1 MDSDVTLRHQTAS
14 PSSAPTSPTSAKKA
28 PNGSVPAPTAPP
40 SSDDSDLDI
49 EDDLISAIQHKADD
63 EEVVCGGF
71 LQRYFSNHSN
81 SLPSRLAVASR
92 RLSQCREEDEEEE
105 RLRDQVPSSNMS
117 TISGSDKS
125 LSESSTGSKTSVIDT
140 VTGPTHKFVIVKTKS
155 ADARNDLSPT
165 GDRTSGAGDAGEES
179 GTGSER
185 SVDAKKGGTGYTD
198 TRKLSEAAKIFASRR
213 QYRQANTVHGVPS
226 QEESRRPTA
235 DSIFVRSPLQSP
247 HYDTKFFDSS
257 LVEIKSRTS
266 SSSTVDNCGSAEDI
280 WVRRNRKEIERRSR
294 VNFEVRCRQI

>member
-1 MDSDVTLRHQTAS
+1 
-14 PSSAPTSPTSAKKA
+14 
-28 PNGSVPAPTAPP
+28 
-40 SSDDSDLDI
+40 
-49 EDDLISAIQHKADD
+49 
-63 EEVVCGGF
+63 
-71 LQRYFSNHSN
+71 
-81 SLPSRLAVASR
+81 
-92 RLSQCREEDEEEE
+92 
-105 RLRDQVPSSNMS
+105 MS

-165 GDRTSGAGDAGEES
+165 GDRTTVVGDAGAAEN
-179 GTGSER
+179 GTGSGR
-185 SVDAKKGGTGYTD
+185 SADRKEGSTGYTD
-198 TRKLSEAAKIFASRR
+198 TRKLSEAAKIFASRK

-257 LVEIKSRTS
+257 LVEMKSRTS
-266 SSSTVDNCGSAEDI
+266 SSGTVDNCGSAEDI
-280 WVRRNRKEIERRSR
+280 WIRRNRKEIERRSR
-294 VNFEVRCRQI
+294 VSRVKNGEVKVVE